1 MENASLG
8 FHIGTTNLYLSLENF
23 IEHNTPKLGEANNLS
38 LGNILYDIFYF
49 FFLKKTCQ
57 P

>member
-8 FHIGTTNLYLSLENF
+8 FHIGTTNLYLPLEHF
-23 IEHNTPKLGEANNLS
+23 IEHNTLKLGEANNQVLVTSS
-38 LGNILYDIFYF
+38 LIFSISF
-49 FFLKKTCQ
+49 FKKKPFQ